1 MDDGWLFCTVTS
13 TESIMTRTQKIA
25 RLVMS
30 DWLTWKYLCIVVN
43 ISTWMQIIK
52 TSQMIKMEAQ
62 LYIWDINV
70 HFIADSKNS
79 NIYTPTK
86 GILQIEEIMSQYYT
100 WCKVYVTVRVSP
112 WVCWWDYL
120 NYHYIQACQ
129 PLKLCPLL
137 LSTYKENRFYIC

>member
-1 MDDGWLFCTVTS
+1 
-13 TESIMTRTQKIA
+13 
-25 RLVMS
+25 
-30 DWLTWKYLCIVVN
+30 
-43 ISTWMQIIK
+43 
-52 TSQMIKMEAQ
+52 MIKMEAQ

-112 WVCWWDYL
+112 WVC
-120 NYHYIQACQ
+120 
-129 PLKLCPLL
+129 
-137 LSTYKENRFYIC
+137 